1 MDNEIYNSLRS
12 RKLLDILDGDTGFGI
27 IKIATS
33 IICNFTIYKF
43 KFQINIF

>member
-33 IICNFTIYKF
+33 VNVPIQMPYLT
-43 KFQINIF
+43 